1 MDTIKKK
8 IIKLA
13 IKHGYDYAILNGF
26 WNDYEVYAPIFWAEG
41 IFDTGLPEFILAKG
55 NEIRW
60 TEDDEWHQ
68 VIEEME
74 SAEDERVLETTPIG
88 IEHNT
93 TIKSFKFT
101 RGGHFTQPEEIKYKS
116 LKNEKVLYFKN
127 FTSDHNLEPK
137 SGEIKISNKKFE
149 KYTQGIISYFYKNLG
164 SNPNI
169 IDGEWYEFN
178 ATLSNGQ
185 KLKSQG
191 YNFFPETYHKFI
203 AYLEYL
209 IEYNTEQNETLK
221 EAYERV
227 FNYDPTDEEVEAKY
241 DDEFNKWLEEETFE

>member
-1 MDTIKKK
+1 MDKIKKK

-13 IKHGYDYAILNGF
+13 IKNGSDYAILNGF
-26 WNDYEVYAPIFWAEG
+26 WNDYEVYAPIFWADG
-41 IFDTGLPEFILAKG
+41 IFDIGLPEFILAKD

-60 TEDDEWHQ
+60 TKDNEWQ
-68 VIEEME
+68 QLLEEME
-74 SAEDERVLETTPIG
+74 YVEDERILEITPVK
-88 IEHNT
+88 IEPNT

-101 RGGHFTQPEEIKYKS
+101 RGGRFSQTTTVEYKS
-116 LKNEKVLYFKN
+116 LKNEKILYFKN
-127 FTSDHNLEPK
+127 FTSDHNLSPK
-137 SGEIKISNKKFE
+137 SGKIKITDKNFE
-149 KYTQGIISYFYKNLG
+149 KYTQEMISYFHKNLG
-164 SNPNI
+164 TNPNI
-169 IDGEWYEFN
+169 LDGEWYEFS

-191 YNFFPETYHKFI
+191 YNFFPENYNKFI

-209 IEYNTEQNETLK
+209 IEYNTETLK

-241 DDEFNKWLEEETFE
+241 DDEFNKWLDDLEI